1 MELFRPFLRLR
12 ALSVLRGLLP
22 IRWCAPTATR

>member
-1 MELFRPFLRLR
+1 MELSALSLRLR